1 MTGDGHELSRGASG
15 TMPGNLVDVIARALP
30 RLSRSER
37 KVAETILADPETC
50 LRVSLASLAR
60 TDGVSEPTVVRF
72 CSRVGFARFAPFRL
86 QLARSLA
93 LRIPATRS
101 SIRAGDGVD
110 IVAEKIRDFA
120 LTSLDHARHALD
132 VDALGSAIDLLEQV
146 DIPIVVETLETRWR

>member
-50 LRVSLASLAR
+50 LRV
-60 TDGVSEPTVVRF
+60 
-72 CSRVGFARFAPFRL
+72 GFARFAPFRL

-93 LRIPATRS
+93 LGIPATQS

-110 IVAEKIRDFA
+110 IVAEKIFDFA

-132 VDALGSAIDLLEQV
+132 VDALESAIDLLEQV

>member
-86 QLARSLA
+86 QLASSLA
-93 LRIPATRS
+93 LGIPATQS

-110 IVAEKIRDFA
+110 IVAEKIFDFA